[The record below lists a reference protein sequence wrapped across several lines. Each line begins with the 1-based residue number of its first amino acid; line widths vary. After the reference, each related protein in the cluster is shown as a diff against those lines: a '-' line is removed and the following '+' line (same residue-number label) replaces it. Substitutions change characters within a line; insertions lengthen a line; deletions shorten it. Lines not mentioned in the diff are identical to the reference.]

1 MCSNQAH
8 HLQYR
13 DTALALD
20 SKSLEPLHKLRINK
34 KQLFWSPFTGGIT
47 DCTRKQQQ
55 TIDTLTTL
63 NSLNSRWITCLRI
76 ACTAW
81 VHCWRKGSS
90 HIHWRNALA
99 RSFDEIS
106 EGKTSICWWCLI
118 ARWQEGGGVYLEL
131 HEGPLHVSPSLASLH
146 HVFTMREIQGC
157 SVRMM
162 MDSSR
167 GFGAAQGWNQF
178 GTFWGCSF
186 ESISRALGGYI
197 VFVQEAV
204 QQVLDFLNKVYEG
217 S

>member
-1 MCSNQAH
+1 M
-8 HLQYR
+8 
-13 DTALALD
+13 ALALD
-20 SKSLEPLHKLRINK
+20 SKSLEPLHKLHINK
-34 KQLFWSPFTGGIT
+34 KQLFWSPFRRGIT

-90 HIHWRNALA
+90 HIHQRNALERYFDEFQRAKQVNAGDVWYLGGKKGMESACSSMKA
-99 RSFDEIS
+99 RSI
-106 EGKTSICWWCLI
+106 
-118 ARWQEGGGVYLEL
+118 Y
-131 HEGPLHVSPSLASLH
+131 PPSSASLH

-204 QQVLDFLNKVYEG
+204 LQVLDFLNKVYEG

>member
-8 HLQYR
+8 HLQYH

-20 SKSLEPLHKLRINK
+20 SKSLEPLHKLCINE
-34 KQLFWSPFTGGIT
+34 KQLFWSPFMGGIT
-47 DCTRKQQQ
+47 HCTRKQQQ

-106 EGKTSICWWCLI
+106 EGKTSGCWWCLI

-131 HEGPLHVSPSLASLH
+131 HEGPLHVSTIFSIPASCIH
-146 HVFTMREIQGC
+146 NEKNT
-157 SVRMM
+157 RM
-162 MDSSR
+162 
-167 GFGAAQGWNQF
+167 
-178 GTFWGCSF
+178 
-186 ESISRALGGYI
+186 LG
-197 VFVQEAV
+197 
-204 QQVLDFLNKVYEG
+204 
-217 S
+217 

>member
-8 HLQYR
+8 HLQYH

-34 KQLFWSPFTGGIT
+34 KQLFWSPFMGGIT

-90 HIHWRNALA
+90 HIHWRNTLA

-106 EGKTSICWWCLI
+106 EGKTSGCWWCLI
-118 ARWQEGGGVYLEL
+118 ARWQEGDGICLEPWRPAPSIHHL
-131 HEGPLHVSPSLASLH
+131 QHPCIMYSQWEKYKDARLEWWWTAAGASVLLKAEIDSELSGDAPLRVSAEL
-146 HVFTMREIQGC
+146 
-157 SVRMM
+157 
-162 MDSSR
+162 
-167 GFGAAQGWNQF
+167 W
-178 GTFWGCSF
+178 
-186 ESISRALGGYI
+186 
-197 VFVQEAV
+197 EAT
-204 QQVLDFLNKVYEG
+204 
-217 S
+217 